1 MQTSGWGEGNI
12 SSQCL
17 RSLQENKQ
25 MARAHMM
32 QTLVGVAGGG
42 GGGGGRG
49 SCGGGGARGGTLNY
63 NAYVLFMK
71 MTQPVLASASSTA
84 VHRFGPFSFFVDDD
98 DDDVVATSVEKDVA
112 ASPFA
117 PAAKDT
123 DDVVGAAAEVDG
135 VVADVVTGVAEPFTV
150 AISISVTASA
160 CLSSGSDVDG

>member
-1 MQTSGWGEGNI
+1 
-12 SSQCL
+12 
-17 RSLQENKQ
+17 
-25 MARAHMM
+25 
-32 QTLVGVAGGG
+32 
-42 GGGGGRG
+42 
-49 SCGGGGARGGTLNY
+49 
-63 NAYVLFMK
+63 MK

-84 VHRFGPFSFFVDDD
+84 VHRFGPFSFFVDV
-98 DDDVVATSVEKDVA
+98 DDDVVATAVEKDVV

-135 VVADVVTGVAEPFTV
+135 VVADVVTGVSEPFTV